1 MTRSLP
7 IADEAAPGT
16 MRTFA
21 NRAASLPVSYYGV
34 LVLLICAAL
43 FRPVLLQ
50 PFLLL
55 LILRQAAPLG
65 VAVIGQSLCI
75 RVLSLD
81 LSFGG
86 VAMAVSY
93 ILTSGFLPYSEPVL
107 IVISLLLGLAV
118 GVANAF
124 FITRLRASSVIV
136 TLAMVLILGGVV
148 TAFSQLRAPG
158 ESPEMLRYIGQARVG
173 MLPVTVLVWAAALIP
188 MTVFLRLSVFGR
200 YIDAIGANPRAAASS
215 GIPYVRVIYAAHI
228 LSSLFAVL
236 SAFLLVGFVGFGSLS
251 IGADLALN
259 SLAAVILGGVTF
271 GSGKGGMMGPAV
283 AAFMLMFCFNL
294 LTSAGFGEPGKEMAQ
309 GAIIALAAIGYAAR
323 GARPGFRN

>member
-1 MTRSLP
+1 MGHSSAGSGWTRAL
-7 IADEAAPGT
+7 IERLRG
-16 MRTFA
+16 
-21 NRAASLPVSYYGV
+21 LPVSYLGTA
-34 LVLLICAAL
+34 VLLASADF
-43 FRPVLLQ
+43 FRPNLLQ

-75 RVLSLD
+75 RLLSLD

-93 ILTSGFLPYSEPVL
+93 ILTSGYFPFPEPVL
-107 IVISLLLGLAV
+107 IAICLLLSVAV
-118 GVANAF
+118 GATNAF

-158 ESPEMLRYIGQARVG
+158 DSPAMLRYIGQARIG
-173 MLPVTVLVWAAALIP
+173 MLPVTVIVWFAALIP
-188 MTVFLRLSVFGR
+188 MALFLRISAFGR
-200 YIDAIGANPRAAASS
+200 FVDAIGANPRAAWAS
-215 GIPYVRVIYAAHI
+215 GVPYVRTMYLAHI

-236 SAFLLVGFVGFGSLS
+236 SGFLLVGFVGFGSLN
-251 IGADLALN
+251 IGSDLALN

-271 GSGKGGMMGPAV
+271 GSGKGGVLGPAV

-294 LTSAGFGEPGKEMAQ
+294 LTSIGLGEPGKQMAQ
-309 GAIIALAAIGYAAR
+309 GAIVALAAIAYAAR
-323 GARPGFRN
+323 GQARAA